1 MARKKEEPNKKNSN
15 VDSKE
20 QEGENG
26 NLDSPFEAI
35 PARRA
40 DEQVPDRR
48 GNGWF
53 NVGPGVQEIGDELNH
68 IRLAGYV
75 FIFYIYKKKNELVFT
90 WKIYFLN
97 EFFSID
103 GGGERVDVGDDQYE
117 GVEYDKEPQ
126 QKDSDLRLVEGEDEG
141 EGIYCIINYVNI
153 YYFKSVIYIYCVFCL
168 FS

>member
-1 MARKKEEPNKKNSN
+1 MTTTSMKSIPAVKLETSTPANSGNPMSTFADKALPKPVLKSKLPVGVPPIPVIIDQKLENHEEKQDEVARKKEEPNKKNNN

-20 QEGENG
+20 QEDENG

-90 WKIYFLN
+90 
-97 EFFSID
+97 
-103 GGGERVDVGDDQYE
+103 
-117 GVEYDKEPQ
+117 
-126 QKDSDLRLVEGEDEG
+126 
-141 EGIYCIINYVNI
+141 
-153 YYFKSVIYIYCVFCL
+153 
-168 FS
+168 